1 MLDLSSRYLNM
12 QVTYLFIIS
21 VIIMMLFSFLR
32 MTLSGMYLFQL
43 WTITHVMIRNLMFLC
58 GGYFLE
64 SGITE
69 LGLKE
74 TLDTLTDY

>member
-1 MLDLSSRYLNM
+1 M
-12 QVTYLFIIS
+12 TF
-21 VIIMMLFSFLR
+21 FSFLR
-32 MTLSGMYLFQL
+32 MTLSGMYLFNL
-43 WTITHVMIRNLMFLC
+43 YTIGHTMIRNLMFLC